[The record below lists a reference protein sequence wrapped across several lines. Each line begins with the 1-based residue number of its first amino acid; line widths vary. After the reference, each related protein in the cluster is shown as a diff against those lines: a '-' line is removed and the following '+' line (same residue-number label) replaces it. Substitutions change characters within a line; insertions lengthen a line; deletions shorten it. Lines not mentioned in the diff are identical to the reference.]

1 MSQHSDIP
9 QVRRR
14 EPAAPKRISHSR
26 IVHWA
31 GAIGYSFCGVAA
43 TATPLVLWMSW
54 SETSYYL
61 TLLGGFVACCGIAVL
76 SKYLPEYQ
84 EAERR
89 ENERRG

>member
-1 MSQHSDIP
+1 MSSHSDVP

-14 EPAAPKRISHSR
+14 EPSPRVSHSR
-26 IVHWA
+26 VVRWA
-31 GAIGYSFCGVAA
+31 GTIGYSLCGMVA

-61 TLLGGFVACCGIAVL
+61 TLLAGFLACCGIVAL

-89 ENERRG
+89 EDERRR